1 MDDKIINMK
10 IIEGRDLYRIKLKH
24 LHPIN
29 EIDFYYKLLIQ
40 SFFKMSNTII
50 ALSPESVFETEQER
64 IIKNALEELKEQKP
78 LQYIT
83 GEVQFRNLKLKVNS
97 NVLVPRPETE
107 DLVGWIIEDYI
118 NIESS
123 KKLLDFGTGTGCIA
137 ISLAKEQPLFET
149 TAIDLD
155 QDILDL
161 AFINSQE
168 NNININYIKHD
179 LTKLESL
186 DLKVDIIVSNPP
198 YITPD
203 EREVMKPNVLDY
215 EPHQALFVPQNDPLL
230 FYRSILDYAHLNLNK
245 KGNIYFE
252 FNPLFLKEMKNL
264 ILTYSSYLI
273 TERKDIFDK
282 VRMLRLEKQ

>member
-1 MDDKIINMK
+1 MK

-198 YITPD
+198 YITPN
-203 EREVMKPNVLDY
+203 EREAMKPNVLDY

>member
-1 MDDKIINMK
+1 MK
-10 IIEGRDLYRIKLKH
+10 IIEGRDLYRIQLKH

-64 IIKNALEELKEQKP
+64 LIKNALEELKEQKP
-78 LQYIT
+78 LQYII

-198 YITPD
+198 YITPN
-203 EREVMKPNVLDY
+203 EREAMKPNVLDY

-252 FNPLFLKEMKNL
+252 FNPLFLKEMKDL
-264 ILTYSSYLI
+264 ILTYSSYVT

>member
-1 MDDKIINMK
+1 MK

-64 IIKNALEELKEQKP
+64 LIKNALEELKEQKP
-78 LQYIT
+78 LQYII

-118 NIESS
+118 NIECS
-123 KKLLDFGTGTGCIA
+123 KKLIDFGTGTGCIA

-161 AFINSQE
+161 ASRNSQE

-198 YITPD
+198 YITPN
-203 EREVMKPNVLDY
+203 EREAMKPNVLDY

-230 FYRSILDYAHLNLNK
+230 FYRSILDYAQLNLNK

-252 FNPLFLKEMKNL
+252 FNPLFLEEMKNL

>member
-1 MDDKIINMK
+1 MK
-10 IIEGRDLYRIKLKH
+10 IIEGRDLYRIQLKH

-64 IIKNALEELKEQKP
+64 LIKNALEELKEQKP

-198 YITPD
+198 YITPN
-203 EREVMKPNVLDY
+203 EREAMKPNVLDY

-230 FYRSILDYAHLNLNK
+230 FYRSILDYAQLNLNK

-252 FNPLFLKEMKNL
+252 FNPLFLKEMKDL
-264 ILTYSSYLI
+264 ILTYSSYVT